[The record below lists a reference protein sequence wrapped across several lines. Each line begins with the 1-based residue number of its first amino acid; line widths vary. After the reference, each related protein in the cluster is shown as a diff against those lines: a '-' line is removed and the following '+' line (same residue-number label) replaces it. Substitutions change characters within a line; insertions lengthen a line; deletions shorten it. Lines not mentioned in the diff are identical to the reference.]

1 MVTTPPRSISGEQIH
16 SCGCKEPR
24 PHSPPSPISPRT
36 PGSPLH
42 TGGRRRAITPRSPR
56 RTPSAVGQR
65 PPGSAPR
72 LRLAGAWWAAPQR
85 GRTRRA
91 ARPSLSSPGPGPA
104 PHSHARRRKLQ
115 PAGRKLWPQPGPC
128 LAPAPSHATKGCGV
142 VEGPP
147 RPRRGPQRPGRAE
160 DPLPPAERS
169 PVVAGS
175 SLTRAMVAVAILRPS
190 RPQRA
195 PHAPAPSAVSRDVGA
210 CGGARRKTELSR

>member
-1 MVTTPPRSISGEQIH
+1 MAARGHGHTPRRARSPRSRPAAPFTRAGADAPSLPGAP
-16 SCGCKEPR
+16 GVPR
-24 PHSPPSPISPRT
+24 PHRGTTAAGLRPEAAARRGLVGRPAE
-36 PGSPLH
+36 GS
-42 TGGRRRAITPRSPR
+42 
-56 RTPSAVGQR
+56 
-65 PPGSAPR
+65 GSARCTAPPR
-72 LRLAGAWWAAPQR
+72 AP
-85 GRTRRA
+85 RA
-91 ARPSLSSPGPGPA
+91 PGPGPA
-104 PHSHARRRKLQ
+104 PHSRARRRKLR

-147 RPRRGPQRPGRAE
+147 RPQRDPQRPGRAE
-160 DPLPPAERS
+160 GPLPPAERS

-210 CGGARRKTELSR
+210 CGGARRKRELSR